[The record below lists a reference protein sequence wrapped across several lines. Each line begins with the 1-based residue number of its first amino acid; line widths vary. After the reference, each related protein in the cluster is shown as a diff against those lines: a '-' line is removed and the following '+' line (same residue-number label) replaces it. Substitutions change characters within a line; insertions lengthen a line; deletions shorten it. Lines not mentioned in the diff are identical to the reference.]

1 MGLGRTFRRDEPVQ
15 PDPERHDRFAGSG
28 FQMIIDGNPINNPL
42 QAYGGGLGLPA
53 AWRASMKISDAIGS
67 INWDLWR
74 VIRNRRVRLPRPA
87 LLQQPAPPEMLMTTF
102 SSWALDLIWHGNAV
116 GLIASRDED
125 GVPDAVLPIPANQ
138 VGIRRV
144 GAEGRNN
151 STGLPVGAIRYQIG
165 GQEFGRDAMFHVK
178 GPCQPSDVRGWG
190 VLEAHLRGWDGYGGG
205 SLDLALE
212 LNRQAAAAGG
222 GDGVPSG
229 LLKSDN
235 PDLDET
241 EAADMRRQWYRNQ
254 RSRQIQVLNA
264 TTSFTP
270 LAWNPDEL
278 QLIEARK
285 MSLLET
291 ALIFGLQPSDL
302 GAETSN
308 RTYRNDNAEDVK
320 FTKWGLR
327 GYLGRFTAELSRL
340 WMDPNLWVLPDTDD
354 FTRPDALTQ
363 AQIGQLQVTSRT
375 RLPNELRAVDG
386 LPPVDG
392 GDEFPAAAPAVP
404 QNEPGG
410 SDNGDEQEQ
419 DPAQDDGTG
428 DPEDSGPDDTGLG
441 G

>member
-1 MGLGRTFRRDEPVQ
+1 MGLGSMFRRTPTDDQ
-15 PDPERHDRFAGSG
+15 HNRFAGSG
-28 FQMIIDGNPINNPL
+28 FELIIDGNPINNPL

-67 INWDLWR
+67 VNWDLWR
-74 VIRNRRVRLPRPA
+74 IVRNRRIRLPRPA

-116 GLIASRDED
+116 GLVASRDED
-125 GVPDAVLPIPANQ
+125 GVPDAILPLPANQ
-138 VGIRRV
+138 VGIRRI
-144 GAEGRNN
+144 GAEGRT
-151 STGLPVGAIRYQIG
+151 SYTSGLPVGAIEYSVA
-165 GQEFGRDAMFHVK
+165 GQTFGRDKMFHVK

-190 VLEAHLRGWDGYGGG
+190 VLESHLRGWNGSGAG

-222 GDGVPSG
+222 GDGVPTG
-229 LLKSDN
+229 ILKSDN
-235 PDLDET
+235 PDLEET
-241 EAADMRRQWYRNQ
+241 EAAEMRRQWYRNQ
-254 RSRQIQVLNA
+254 RTRQIQVLNA
-264 TTSFTP
+264 STSFET
-270 LAWNPDEL
+270 LAWNPTEL
-278 QLIEARK
+278 QLVEARK

-340 WMDPNLWVLPDTDD
+340 WMDPNLWVLPDTDE

-363 AQIGQLQVTSRT
+363 AQIGQIQVTSRQRT
-375 RLPNELRAVDG
+375 PNELRAQDG
-386 LPPVDG
+386 LTPIEG

-404 QNEPGG
+404 QNGTGG
-410 SDNGDEQEQ
+410 AEDDPQGDEQQ
-419 DPAQDDGTG
+419 GDNGPGND
-428 DPEDSGPDDTGLG
+428 DPEDSGPDDTGIG

>member
-1 MGLGRTFRRDEPVQ
+1 MGLGRSFRRAEPE
-15 PDPERHDRFAGSG
+15 PGRHDRAAGSG
-28 FQMIIDGNPINNPL
+28 FEVIIDGNPINNPL
-42 QAYGGGLGLPA
+42 QAYSGGLGLPA
-53 AWRASMKISDAIGS
+53 AWRSSMKISDAIGS

-74 VIRNRRVRLPRPA
+74 VVRNRRIRLPRPA

-125 GVPDAVLPIPANQ
+125 GVPDAILPIPANQ
-138 VGIRRV
+138 VGIRRI
-144 GAEGRNN
+144 GAEGRT
-151 STGLPVGAIRYQIG
+151 SYTSGLPVGAIEYQIAG
-165 GQEFGRDAMFHVK
+165 TTYSRHEMFHVK

-190 VLEAHLRGWDGYGGG
+190 VLESHLRGNPVGGG
-205 SLDLALE
+205 ALDLALE
-212 LNRQAAAAGG
+212 LNRQAAAAGA

-264 TTSFTP
+264 STNFTP

-278 QLIEARK
+278 QLIDARK

-291 ALIFGLQPSDL
+291 ALVFGMEPSDL
-302 GAETSN
+302 GVETSS
-308 RTYRNDNAEDVK
+308 RTYKNDNAVDVK
-320 FTKWGLR
+320 FVKWGLR
-327 GYLGRFTAELSRL
+327 GHLSRFTAELSRL
-340 WMDPNLWVLPDTDD
+340 WMDPNLWVLPDTDE

-363 AQIGQLQVTSRT
+363 AQIGQIQVTSKVRV
-375 RLPNELRAVDG
+375 PNELRAADG
-386 LPPVDG
+386 LTPLEG
-392 GDEFPAAAPAVP
+392 GDEFPAAGPAVP
-404 QNEPGG
+404 QNDTGG
-410 SDNGDEQEQ
+410 ANDDQQGDQ
-419 DPAQDDGTG
+419 DPTQDGGDGN
-428 DPEDSGPDDTGLG
+428 PEDSGPDDTGIG

>member
-1 MGLGRTFRRDEPVQ
+1 MGLGRSFRRTE
-15 PDPERHDRFAGSG
+15 PDPEQHNRWAGAG
-28 FQMIIDGNPINNPL
+28 FEMIIDGQPINVPL

-67 INWDLWR
+67 VNWDLWR
-74 VIRNRRVRLPRPA
+74 IVRNRRIRLPRPA

-102 SSWALDLIWHGNAV
+102 SSWALDLVWHGNAV

-125 GVPDAVLPIPANQ
+125 GVPDAILPIPANQ

-144 GAEGRNN
+144 GAEAGI
-151 STGLPVGAIRYQIG
+151 GLPVGAIRYQIAG
-165 GQEFGRDAMFHVK
+165 REFGRHDMFHVK

-190 VLEAHLRGWDGYGGG
+190 VLEAHLRGWSG
-205 SLDLALE
+205 SGAGALDLALE

-222 GDGVPSG
+222 GDGVPTG
-229 LLKSDN
+229 ILKSEN
-235 PDLDET
+235 PDLDEI

-254 RSRQIQVLNA
+254 RTRQIQVLNA
-264 TTSFTP
+264 STSFEA
-270 LAWNPDEL
+270 LAWNPTEL
-278 QLIEARK
+278 QLVEARK

-327 GYLGRFTAELSRL
+327 GYLGRFVAELSRL
-340 WMDPNLWVLPDTDD
+340 WMDPNLWVLPDTDE
-354 FTRPDALTQ
+354 FTRPDALTR
-363 AQIGQLQVTSRT
+363 AQIEQLQVSSKTRT
-375 RLPNELRAVDG
+375 PNELRASDG
-386 LPPVDG
+386 LNPLEG
-392 GDEFPAAAPAVP
+392 GDEFPAAPAAIP
-404 QNEPGG
+404 QNGDTGG
-410 SDNGDEQEQ
+410 ADNGDEQEQ
-419 DPAQDDGTG
+419 DDQGSD
-428 DPEDSGPDDTGLG
+428 DPENSGPDDTGIG

>member
-1 MGLGRTFRRDEPVQ
+1 MGLGASFRRTE
-15 PDPERHDRFAGSG
+15 PDPEQHNRWAGSG
-28 FQMIIDGNPINNPL
+28 FEMIIDGNPINVPL

-67 INWDLWR
+67 VNWDLWR
-74 VIRNRRVRLPRPA
+74 IVRNRRIRLPRPS

-102 SSWALDLIWHGNAV
+102 SSWALDLVWHGNAV

-125 GVPDAVLPIPANQ
+125 GVPDAILPIPANQ
-138 VGIRRV
+138 VGVRRV
-144 GAEGRNN
+144 GYEGR
-151 STGLPVGAIRYQIG
+151 TGLPLGAIRYSIG
-165 GQEFGRDAMFHVK
+165 GQEFGRDEMFHVK

-190 VLEAHLRGWDGYGGG
+190 VLEAHLRGWSG
-205 SLDLALE
+205 SGAGALDLALE

-222 GDGVPSG
+222 GDGVPTG
-229 LLKSDN
+229 ILKSDN

-254 RSRQIQVLNA
+254 RERSIQVLNA
-264 TTSFTP
+264 TTSFEA
-270 LAWNPDEL
+270 LAWNPTEL
-278 QLIEARK
+278 QLVEARK

-327 GYLGRFTAELSRL
+327 GYLGRFVAELSRL
-340 WMDPNLWVLPDTDD
+340 WMDPNVWVLPDTDE

-363 AQIGQLQVTSRT
+363 AQIGQIQVTSRT
-375 RLPNELRAVDG
+375 RTPNELRASDG
-386 LPPVDG
+386 LPPIEG
-392 GDEFPAAAPAVP
+392 GDEFPATAPAVP
-404 QNEPGG
+404 QNDDTGG
-410 SDNGDEQEQ
+410 ADNGDEQEQ
-419 DPAQDDGTG
+419 DEQGG
-428 DPEDSGPDDTGLG
+428 DPEDSGPDDTGIG

>member
-1 MGLGRTFRRDEPVQ
+1 MGLGKSFRRIESSDDQ
-15 PDPERHDRFAGSG
+15 RNRWAGAG
-28 FQMIIDGNPINNPL
+28 FEMIIDGSPVNVPL

-67 INWDLWR
+67 VNWDLWR
-74 VIRNRRVRLPRPA
+74 IVRNRRIRLPRPA

-102 SSWALDLIWHGNAV
+102 SSWALDLVWHGNAV
-116 GLIASRDED
+116 GLIASRDSD
-125 GVPDAVLPIPANQ
+125 GVPDAILPIPANQ
-138 VGIRRV
+138 VGVRRV
-144 GAEGRNN
+144 GYEGR
-151 STGLPVGAIRYQIG
+151 TGLPLGAIRYSIG
-165 GQEFGRDAMFHVK
+165 GQEFGRDEMFHVK

-190 VLEAHLRGWDGYGGG
+190 VLEAHLRGWSGNGAG

-212 LNRQAAAAGG
+212 LQRQAAAAGG
-222 GDGVPSG
+222 GDGVPTG
-229 LLKSDN
+229 ILKSEN

-241 EAADMRRQWYRNQ
+241 EAGDMRRQWYRNQ
-254 RSRQIQVLNA
+254 RTRQIQVLNA
-264 TTSFTP
+264 TTSFEA
-270 LAWNPDEL
+270 LAWNPTEL

-327 GYLGRFTAELSRL
+327 GYLGRFVAELSRL
-340 WMDPNLWVLPDTDD
+340 WMDPNLWVLPDTDE

-363 AQIGQLQVTSRT
+363 AQIGQIQVTSRT
-375 RLPNELRAVDG
+375 RTPNELRATDG
-386 LPPVDG
+386 LNPLEG
-392 GDEFPAAAPAVP
+392 GDEFPTTAPAVP
-404 QNEPGG
+404 QNGTGG
-410 SDNGDEQEQ
+410 AEDDPQGDEQQGDNGPGNE
-419 DPAQDDGTG
+419 
-428 DPEDSGPDDTGLG
+428 DPEDAGPDDTGIG